1 VSSGRVDFSQNASTY
16 DRRHGAVL
24 SQDGAGRLVA
34 ATSLGPGARVL
45 DVGAGTGRVAIALAQ
60 LGCRVVALD
69 PARPMLQ
76 ELLRKS
82 ASTAIPCAIGEG
94 ARLPIASQSIDA
106 VVIARLLYL
115 ARDWKDVVRE
125 AIRVLNSGGRL
136 LHEWSNGADDE
147 AWVRIREKIRGM
159 FEADGVADP
168 FHPGA
173 RTEADVDALLRD
185 EGMDAVSDV
194 GLGPGQPMT
203 IEAFLKRIGDGE
215 CSYTWAVPRDIAER
229 RLPELQRWAASQ
241 FDLTLEAP
249 IPREIVWRIYTRTY

>member
-24 SQDGAGRLVA
+24 SQDGAERLA
-34 ATSLGPGARVL
+34 AAASLGPGARVL

-60 LGCRVVALD
+60 LGCRVIALD

-76 ELLRKS
+76 ELLKKS
-82 ASTAIPCAIGEG
+82 ASTAIPCAIGDG

-125 AIRVLNSGGRL
+125 AVRVLTRGGRL
-136 LHEWSNGADDE
+136 LHEWSNGAGDE
-147 AWVRIREKIRGM
+147 EWVLIREKIRDM
-159 FEADGVADP
+159 FDAEGVVNP

-173 RTEADVDALLRD
+173 RTEADVDAVLRN
-185 EGMDAVSDV
+185 EGMDAVGDV
-194 GLGPGQPMT
+194 GLGPGRPMT
-203 IEAFLKRIGDGE
+203 IEAFLKRIVDGE

-229 RLPELQRWAASQ
+229 CLPALQRWAAQQ
-241 FDLTLEAP
+241 FDVTRETP
-249 IPREIVWRIYTRTY
+249 IPRAIVWRIYRRTY

>member
-16 DRRHGAVL
+16 DHRHGAVL
-24 SQDGAGRLVA
+24 SQDGAERLA
-34 ATSLGPGARVL
+34 AAASLGPGARVL

-60 LGCRVVALD
+60 LGCRVIALD
-69 PARPMLQ
+69 PAGPMLQ
-76 ELLRKS
+76 ELIRKS
-82 ASTAIPCAIGEG
+82 AAATVPCVIGEG
-94 ARLPIASQSIDA
+94 AQLPIASGTVDA

-125 AIRVLNSGGRL
+125 AVRVLTRGGRL

-147 AWVRIREKIRGM
+147 EWVLIREKIRGM
-159 FEADGVADP
+159 FEANGVVNP

-173 RTEADVDALLRD
+173 RTEAVVDALLRD

-194 GLGPGQPMT
+194 RLGPGQPMT
-203 IEAFLKRIGDGE
+203 IEAFLKRIVDGE

-229 RLPELQRWAASQ
+229 CLPELRRWVASQ
-241 FDLTLEAP
+241 FDFTRETP
-249 IPREIVWRIYTRTY
+249 IPREIVWRIYRRTY